1 MSEMKNTPNQESQ
14 ESEIAIKFGKGL
26 AQPFT
31 SKDGT
36 QYMRIQISNR
46 DPQDKSPWQ
55 SFAVPAKAVHENH
68 YGKGLWMKLPLHG
81 STTVSRDV
89 RTGYDENGKGI
100 YEKQKRSVTNIELK
114 AMVES
119 YKTQEQSHAIDAP
132 GGPKQE
138 VAAPSKPKPRRSYS
152 MER

>member
-31 SKDGT
+31 GKDGT
-36 QYMRIQISNR
+36 QYMRIQIPNR

-55 SFAVPAKAVHENH
+55 SFVVPAKAVHENH

-100 YEKQKRSVTNIELK
+100 YEKQRRSVTNIELK

-119 YKTQEQSHAIDAP
+119 YKTQEQGHAIDAP
-132 GGPKQE
+132 GGSRQE
-138 VAAPSKPKPRRSYS
+138 TAAPSKPKPRRSYS